1 MKGRRPRPLDDGDQ
15 LSKGIGQLGQIKTG
29 KWDDSR
35 MEIIS
40 DPKLVEI
47 KRAANALKDGHLV
60 AFPTETVYGLGADAT
75 SEKAVGRVYS
85 SKGRPLDHPLIVHI
99 SSIDLMYEWAS
110 NIPAYALKLAEE
122 FWPGPMTL
130 ILKRSSL
137 AKDFITG
144 SQDNVGLRV
153 PAHPVAIAL
162 LKRFDEIGGLG
173 VAAPS
178 ANRFGAVS
186 PTTAAAVS
194 EELGDYLGPEDLIL
208 NGDQCQVGIE
218 STIIDCTRDNP
229 TILRPGAITDQMVK
243 SITSIDVIIDQAGR
257 IVKTSGLLDSH
268 YSPRAKVLL
277 NKVAVPGDG
286 LLAMDKVL
294 TPIGVIRLAS
304 PKTIEQYAKVLYEAF
319 RSGDQKGVKRIIV
332 IPPEGDGI
340 AVGVRDRI
348 SKASVG

>member
-1 MKGRRPRPLDDGDQ
+1 MGTRRRRVSVKSNRSKLD
-15 LSKGIGQLGQIKTG
+15 
-29 KWDDSR
+29 KWDDLR
-35 MEIIS
+35 MQVFNN
-40 DPKLVEI
+40 PTPNEI
-47 KRAANALKDGHLV
+47 KMAAKALKDGNLV

-75 SEKAVGRVYS
+75 NEKAVGRIYS

-99 SSIDLMYEWAS
+99 SSIDLMNEWAID
-110 NIPAYALKLAEE
+110 IPAYASKLAEE
-122 FWPGPMTL
+122 FWPGPLTL
-130 ILKRSSL
+130 ILKRSYF

-144 SQDNVGLRV
+144 GQDNVGLRV
-153 PAHPVAIAL
+153 PAHPVAMAL

-186 PTTAAAVS
+186 PTTVAAVS
-194 EELGDYLGPEDLIL
+194 EELAYYLGLDDLIL

-218 STIIDCTRDNP
+218 STIIDCTKNNP
-229 TILRPGAITDQMVK
+229 IILRPGAITYKMVK
-243 SITSIDVIIDQAGR
+243 STISIDVTFNQSGK

-277 NKVAVPGDG
+277 NKEAVPGDG
-286 LLAMDKVL
+286 LLAMDNVL

-304 PKTIEQYAKVLYEAF
+304 PKTIEQYAMVLYEAF
-319 RSGDQKGVKRIIV
+319 RSGDQKGLKRIIV

-340 AVGVRDRI
+340 AVGIRDRLL
-348 SKASVG
+348 KASAG

>member
-1 MKGRRPRPLDDGDQ
+1 
-15 LSKGIGQLGQIKTG
+15 
-29 KWDDSR
+29 

-40 DPKLVEI
+40 NPTLGEI
-47 KRAANALKDGHLV
+47 KKAANALKDGHLV

-75 SEKAVGRVYS
+75 NEKAVGRIYS
-85 SKGRPLDHPLIVHI
+85 SKGRPLYHPLIVHI
-99 SSIDLMYEWAS
+99 SSIDLMNEWAID
-110 NIPAYALKLAEE
+110 IPAYASKLAQE

-130 ILKRSSL
+130 ILKRSYF

-144 SQDNVGLRV
+144 GQDNVGLRV

-162 LKRFDEIGGLG
+162 LKRFNEIGGYG

-194 EELGDYLGPEDLIL
+194 EELGDNLGLDDLIL
-208 NGDQCQVGIE
+208 NGDQCQIGIE
-218 STIIDCTRDNP
+218 STIIDCTRDNL
-229 TILRPGAITDQMVK
+229 TILRPGAITLQMVK
-243 SITSIDVIIDQAGR
+243 NTVSIDVIIDQTGR
-257 IVKTSGLLDSH
+257 LVKTSGLLDSH
-268 YSPRAKVLL
+268 YSPRAKVLI
-277 NKVAVPGDG
+277 NEEAVSGDG
-286 LLAMDKVL
+286 LLAMDNIL

-304 PKTIEQYAKVLYEAF
+304 PKTVEQYAKVLYEAF